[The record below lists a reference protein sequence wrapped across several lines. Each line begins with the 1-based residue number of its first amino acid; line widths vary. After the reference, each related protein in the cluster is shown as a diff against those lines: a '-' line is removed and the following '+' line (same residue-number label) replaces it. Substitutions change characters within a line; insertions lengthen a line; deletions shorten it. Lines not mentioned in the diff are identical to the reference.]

1 MVFLKTFKDAKF
13 VVHGNTFQ
21 TFITLSTKNFC
32 LMLAVHLGLNSLYLW
47 PIVLVL
53 VLSAK
58 KSSKFT
64 FTFTFTWLDR
74 RPTRVNW
81 ISDCMVVDLQGGPKT
96 CHVVAEIRFILSWTV
111 PKIWCVEK
119 CSAKFE
125 VDMTIHCRVFVTW
138 PCDLDLWPFDLEHM
152 SYMGSQ
158 VTNPATKYEDPMPIR
173 SWVMSYNVSR
183 WLPLKMR
190 MRLLRMR
197 PITWPVS
204 RVKNN

>member
-1 MVFLKTFKDAKF
+1 
-13 VVHGNTFQ
+13 
-21 TFITLSTKNFC
+21 
-32 LMLAVHLGLNSLYLW
+32 MLAVHLGLNSLYLW

-138 PCDLDLWPFDLEHM
+138 PCDLWPFDLEHM

-204 RVKNN
+204 RVKNNYIFLECSTPICLFTMQLRWLYDESK